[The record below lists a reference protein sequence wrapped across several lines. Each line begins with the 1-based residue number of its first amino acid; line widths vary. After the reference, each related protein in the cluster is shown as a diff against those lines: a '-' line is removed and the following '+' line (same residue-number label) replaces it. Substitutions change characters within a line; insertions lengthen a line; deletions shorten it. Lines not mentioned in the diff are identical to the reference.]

1 MGWSSGK
8 TQEEIIMEYEKTI
21 NRMKSM
27 QATMKAQKVKN
38 PALSGLLETGVQATD
53 ETSANQFWASIRA
66 LVKAMSLDNLIP
78 SRSSLPEEV
87 QASIQTACADIE
99 EASTAFFNH
108 GMVSQVIFRHG
119 KSGGGTFATAE
130 DYAKVMSQMTASK
143 LRQHYNSKAWN
154 GKLPINVDIET
165 LQVAQS
171 EPAVAPTEATE

>member
-27 QATMKAQKVKN
+27 QANMKAQKVKN
-38 PALSGLLETGVQATD
+38 PALTGLLDEGVQATD

-78 SRSSLPEEV
+78 SRSTLPEEV
-87 QASIQTACADIE
+87 QASIQTACAEVE
-99 EASTAFFNH
+99 EASIAFFNH

-130 DYAKVMSQMTASK
+130 EYAKVMSQMTAGK
-143 LRQHYNSKAWN
+143 LRQHYNSKAWD
-154 GKLPINVDIET
+154 GSLPVRIDTET
-165 LQVAQS
+165 SQVAQS
-171 EPAVAPTEATE
+171 EPAITEATE

>member
-8 TQEEIIMEYEKTI
+8 TQEMKNMEYKKTI

-27 QATMKAQKVKN
+27 QMIMKEQKVKN
-38 PALSGLLETGVQATD
+38 PALSGLLETGVKATD
-53 ETSANQFWASIRA
+53 EKSANQFWASIRA
-66 LVKAMSLDNLIP
+66 LVKAMSLDNLMP
-78 SRSSLPEEV
+78 SRSNLPEAV
-87 QASIQTACADIE
+87 QANILTACADVE
-99 EASTAFFNH
+99 EASNAFFNH

-154 GKLPINVDIET
+154 GKLPINVDIEA

-171 EPAVAPTEATE
+171 EPAVAPAEATE

>member
-1 MGWSSGK
+1 
-8 TQEEIIMEYEKTI
+8 MEYEKTI

-38 PALSGLLETGVQATD
+38 PALSGLLESGVQATD
-53 ETSANQFWASIRA
+53 ETAANQFWASIRA
-66 LVKAMSLDNLIP
+66 LVKAMSLDDLIP

-87 QASIQTACADIE
+87 QASILTACTDVE
-99 EASTAFFNH
+99 EASIAFFNH

-154 GKLPINVDIET
+154 GELPINI
-165 LQVAQS
+165 
-171 EPAVAPTEATE
+171 AVALSEATE

>member
-8 TQEEIIMEYEKTI
+8 TQEEIIMELQKTI

-27 QATMKAQKVKN
+27 QANMKAQKVKN
-38 PALSGLLETGVQATD
+38 PALTGLLDEGVQATD

-78 SRSSLPEEV
+78 SRSTLPEEV
-87 QASIQTACADIE
+87 QASIQTACAEVE
-99 EASTAFFNH
+99 EASIAFFNH

-130 DYAKVMSQMTASK
+130 DYAKVMSQMTAGK

-154 GKLPINVDIET
+154 GELPINI
-165 LQVAQS
+165 
-171 EPAVAPTEATE
+171 AVAPAEATE

>member
-27 QATMKAQKVKN
+27 QANMKAQKVKN
-38 PALSGLLETGVQATD
+38 PTLSGLLETGVKATD
-53 ETSANQFWASIRA
+53 EKSANNFWSSIRA

-78 SRSSLPEEV
+78 SRSTLPEEV
-87 QASIQTACADIE
+87 QANILTACADVE
-99 EASTAFFNH
+99 EASIAFFNH

-130 DYAKVMSQMTASK
+130 DYVKVMSQMTAGK
-143 LRQHYNSKAWN
+143 LRQHYNSKAWD
-154 GKLPINVDIET
+154 GSLPINV
-165 LQVAQS
+165 S
-171 EPAVAPTEATE
+171 VAPAEATE